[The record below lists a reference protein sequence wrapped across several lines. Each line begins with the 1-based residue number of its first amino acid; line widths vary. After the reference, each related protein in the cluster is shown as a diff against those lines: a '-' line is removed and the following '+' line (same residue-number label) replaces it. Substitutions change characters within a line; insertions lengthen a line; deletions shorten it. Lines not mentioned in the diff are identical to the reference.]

1 MMTLKNTYKA
11 MLLLSVAVLPIGL
24 LAQRSDG
31 LRFGNFKVSPYVSID
46 ASYDSNIRLSP
57 DEKDDIIYRV
67 NPGVDAEYKG
77 TDWGIVGNAWYAY
90 DLYQKYDVLNSSRYG
105 EDLEVYVESVKGWKF
120 RMGER
125 YYFSN
130 QNDSEL
136 TGGGSGVW
144 RNRHQFDVDALL
156 AYEISERLSVGLNAM
171 YTDNWFD
178 SDTEKYQPL
187 YGFSSAQVGAEVDY
201 GITQK
206 TALLLNGSYQRYSSD
221 ADVEGESNDS
231 DGYSIAGGV
240 GSRFTERLKYR
251 ILVGANVYSYA
262 DDTSISP
269 SVNASLSWQMSQRW
283 AATLATATYYQPS
296 ETAQAQAKNIWSLS
310 AGVSYKPTER
320 IDMTADFV
328 YRRENN
334 ETMDDESNQQDY
346 ETDQYAVRYRVAYW
360 FIRYASVY
368 ASAEYTFQSEDIY
381 QDWERYRL
389 SIGCLFRY

>member
-1 MMTLKNTYKA
+1 MITANTYKTA
-11 MLLLSVAVLPIGL
+11 LLMSMVLPLGVW
-24 LAQRSDG
+24 AQRSDG
-31 LRFGNFKVSPYVSID
+31 LRFGNFKLSPYVSID
-46 ASYDSNIRLSP
+46 ATYDSNVRLQH
-57 DEKDDIIYRV
+57 DEKADTIYRV
-67 NPGVDAEYKG
+67 NPGLDAEYRG
-77 TDWGIVGNAWYAY
+77 TDWGVVGNAWYAY
-90 DLYQKYDVLNSSRYG
+90 DLYQKYDVLNANRYG
-105 EDLEVYVESVKGWKF
+105 EDLEAYVESVKGWKF

-130 QNDSEL
+130 QNDSML

-156 AYEISERLSVGLNAM
+156 AYEINERLTVGVNGI

-178 SDTEKYQPL
+178 SDEEKYQPL
-187 YGFSSAQVGAEVDY
+187 YGFTSAQVGAEIDY
-201 GITQK
+201 GVTQK
-206 TALLLNGSYQRYSSD
+206 TALLLNGSYQQFSSD
-221 ADVEGESNDS
+221 GNVSGESNDS

-269 SVNASLSWQMSQRW
+269 SVNASLSWKMSERW

-296 ETAQAQAKNIWSLS
+296 ETEIAQAKSIWSLS
-310 AGVSYKPTER
+310 AGLSYKPTER

-334 ETMDDESNQQDY
+334 ETMDDETATKDY
-346 ETDQYAVRYRVAYW
+346 ETDQYALRYRVAYW

-368 ASAEYTFQSEDIY
+368 AAAEYTFQTDEQY
-381 QDWERYRL
+381 GDWDRYRL